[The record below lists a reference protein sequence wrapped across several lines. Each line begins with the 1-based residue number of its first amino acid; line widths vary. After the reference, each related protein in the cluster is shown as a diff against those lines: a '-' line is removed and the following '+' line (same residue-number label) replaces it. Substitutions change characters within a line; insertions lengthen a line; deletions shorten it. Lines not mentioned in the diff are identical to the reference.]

1 MKLFMPHE
9 SSITLRRMRRR
20 RKNEGR
26 PARVIGTYKATD
38 LAVIKIETS
47 TPLPTVKL
55 GNSDTAQ
62 VGDWVE
68 AIGSPF
74 ALSQTVTAGIIS
86 AKNRTIEPGASG
98 QFQHF
103 IQTDAAINPGNSGGP
118 LLNMNGEVIGVNTA
132 IFTQSAGY
140 QGIGFAMPGPFD
152 YVKGISYIRGV
163 AKYENLY
170 GINISDAVSVNLGIQ
185 DGFLIRFMNDASSFA
200 VGEAW
205 QGSASGFNRSL
216 SITLG
221 TGFGSAFISDRI
233 PIVDGPEVPKLGCI
247 YHLPYKDGIADDYF
261 STRGLLSRY
270 KKLTGKELSG
280 VKELSALAVT
290 DKQVRELF
298 IDFGDN
304 AGMFL
309 APWLKIFRAE
319 ILVIGGNISHAYNLF
334 GEVFEERLR
343 KENCFCKVAISKLK
357 EDAALLGSAFL
368 LDDNFW
374 KSVQH
379 ALPLM

>member
-1 MKLFMPHE
+1 MNKK
-9 SSITLRRMRRR
+9 I
-20 RKNEGR
+20 
-26 PARVIGTYKATD
+26 AIGTDIGGSHISCAAID
-38 LAVIKIETS
+38 LLSGKIIRDTLTERPVDNQAPANVIIGAWS
-47 TPLPTVKL
+47 
-55 GNSDTAQ
+55 
-62 VGDWVE
+62 E
-68 AIGSPF
+68 AISS
-74 ALSQTVTAGIIS
+74 ALKKVPREQV
-86 AKNRTIEPGASG
+86 K
-98 QFQHF
+98 
-103 IQTDAAINPGNSGGP
+103 
-118 LLNMNGEVIGVNTA
+118 
-132 IFTQSAGY
+132 
-140 QGIGFAMPGPFD
+140 GIGFAMPGPFD

-170 GINISDAVSVNLGIQ
+170 GINISDAVTVNLGIQ

-280 VKELSALAVT
+280 VKELSALAAT

-309 APWLKIFRAE
+309 APWLKRFRAE

-368 LDDNFW
+368 LDDKFW

>member
-1 MKLFMPHE
+1 MN
-9 SSITLRRMRRR
+9 
-20 RKNEGR
+20 KNI
-26 PARVIGTYKATD
+26 AIGTDIGGSHISCAAID
-38 LAVIKIETS
+38 LISGKIIR
-47 TPLPTVKL
+47 
-55 GNSDTAQ
+55 DTLTERPVDNQASAS
-62 VGDWVE
+62 
-68 AIGSPF
+68 AIIGTWSG
-74 ALSQTVTAGIIS
+74 ALSAVLDKVPRQQV
-86 AKNRTIEPGASG
+86 K
-98 QFQHF
+98 
-103 IQTDAAINPGNSGGP
+103 
-118 LLNMNGEVIGVNTA
+118 
-132 IFTQSAGY
+132 
-140 QGIGFAMPGPFD
+140 GIGFAMPGPFD

-170 GINISDAVSVNLGIQ
+170 GINVSDAVSVKLRTQ
-185 DGFLIRFMNDASSFA
+185 DDFLIRFMNDASSFA

-270 KKLTGKELSG
+270 KKLTGKELNG
-280 VKELSALAVT
+280 VKELAALAET
-290 DKQVRELF
+290 DKQVRDLF
-298 IDFGDN
+298 IDLGDN
-304 AGMFL
+304 AGIFL

-334 GEVFEERLR
+334 GDVFEERLK
-343 KENCFCKVAISKLK
+343 KEKCSCKVAISKLK